1 MCLRKSEVGS
11 MNIKTRKPK
20 KTTVIDFATYIGV
33 ILVFIVMNTLKNQG
47 MLTRSLTGQLIP
59 ICCYIVM
66 AVSLNLTVGI
76 LGELSLGH
84 AGFMSVGAFSG
95 VVAAMSLQGAIPSE
109 PLRLAIALV
118 VGAVF
123 AAIAGTLVGI
133 PVLRLRGD
141 YLAIVTLAFGEIIK
155 ELINCLIIGV
165 DETGLHMVFNA
176 TGSKSVNDLGLS
188 EAGRVLIKGAQGA
201 TGTQTISTF
210 TAGFILIM
218 ISLVVILNL
227 VRSRSGRAI
236 MALRDN
242 RIAAESV
249 GIGATKYK
257 LMAFVTSA
265 VLAGA
270 AGVLYAMNYSSMAP
284 KKFDFNTSILIL
296 VFVVLGG
303 LGNIRGSVIAAALLY
318 VLPEL
323 LREFYEYRML
333 IYAIVLIL
341 VMLATNNPT
350 LRGFFAALR
359 ERLGRKTPKQA
370 VRKGG
375 VGHE

>member
-1 MCLRKSEVGS
+1 MKGYFKN
-11 MNIKTRKPK
+11 MKTITK
-20 KTTVIDFATYIGV
+20 VDFATYLGV
-33 ILVFIVMNTLKNQG
+33 ILAFIVVSVCQAQGLVNRSLGG
-47 MLTRSLTGQLIP
+47 MLVP
-59 ICCYIVM
+59 ICCYVCMSI
-66 AVSLNLTVGI
+66 SLNLTVGI

-95 VVAAMSLQGAIPSE
+95 IIAAMSLQSAVPNDLVRMIV
-109 PLRLAIALV
+109 ALV
-118 VGAVF
+118 VGAFF
-123 AAIAGTLVGI
+123 AAIVGFIVGI

-155 ELINCLIIGV
+155 NIINILYIGV
-165 DETGLHMVFNA
+165 DENCLHFSTQNEMALNLA
-176 TGSKSVNDLGLS
+176 EGGKAIL
-188 EAGRVLIKGAQGA
+188 KGPMGV
-201 TGTQTISTF
+201 TTNVKLSTF
-210 TAGFILIM
+210 TAGFILVLIA
-218 ISLVVILNL
+218 LTVVLNL
-227 VRSRSGRAI
+227 VNSRSGRAI

-249 GIGATKYK
+249 GISATKYK

-270 AGVLYAMNYSSMAP
+270 AGALYAMNYSSIAA

-296 VFVVLGG
+296 VYVVLGG

-323 LREFYEYRML
+323 LRDFYDYRML

-341 VMLATNNPT
+341 VMLATNNERSKEFFSS
-350 LRGFFAALR
+350 LRR
-359 ERLGRKTPKQA
+359 KILGRGTE
-370 VRKGG
+370 KGG
-375 VGHE
+375 AQNG

>member
-1 MCLRKSEVGS
+1 MK
-11 MNIKTRKPK
+11 NIK
-20 KTTVIDFATYIGV
+20 KTTKQDFITYLAVIAAFV
-33 ILVFIVMNTLKNQG
+33 ILTVMGESG
-47 MLTRSLTGQLIP
+47 MLSRSLRGQLVP

-95 VVAAMSLQGAIPSE
+95 IIAAMGLQAAIPSVV
-109 PLRLAIALV
+109 LRLVIALV

-123 AAIAGTLVGI
+123 AGIAGALIGI

-155 ELINCLIIGV
+155 ELINCLIVGV
-165 DETGLHMVFNA
+165 DSEGLHVIFNV
-176 TGSKSVNDLGLS
+176 TGAKTVNDLHMLEG
-188 EAGRVLIKGAQGA
+188 GRAIIKGAQGA
-201 TGTQTISTF
+201 TGTETIASF

-218 ISLVVILNL
+218 VCLVIILNL

-249 GIGATKYK
+249 GINVTKYK
-257 LMAFVTSA
+257 MMAFVTSA
-265 VLAGA
+265 AMAGA
-270 AGVLYAMNYSSMAP
+270 AGALYGLNYSNLLAT
-284 KKFDFNTSILIL
+284 KFNFNTSILVL

-303 LGNIRGSVIAAALLY
+303 LGNIRGSIIAAAILT

-323 LREFYEYRML
+323 LRSFADYRML
-333 IYAIVLIL
+333 VYAIVLIL
-341 VMLATNNPT
+341 VMLGTNNAQLKSLFGKIVPAK
-350 LRGFFAALR
+350 LRKEA
-359 ERLGRKTPKQA
+359 K
-370 VRKGG
+370 
-375 VGHE
+375 